1 MGGAAHGYMGGVTS
15 SQKTVPGLQADRP
28 SEIPKRGWMQIVK
41 RAWKETKK
49 DAVPLLAAGVAFY
62 AFLALVPTLIALILL
77 YGLVSEPDDV
87 ATQIESFGSALPSTV
102 EELLKTQMDALTQT
116 SDRALG
122 IGLIIALLLALW
134 SASGGI
140 SNLITALNVA
150 YDEKDERGF
159 LKSRLL
165 ALGLTLGAIIFMVLA
180 VALVA
185 ALPVLLD
192 ALDVPG
198 WLKAMVQAGRWLGL
212 VIAVMVALA
221 VLYRLGPDRDAPKIR
236 WLSVGAIV
244 ATVLWVI
251 GSVGFSLY
259 VDNFG
264 SYGKTYGTLA
274 GVVVLLLWLWLSSY
288 AALLGAEVNAEMEQ
302 QTIKDST
309 TGEPEPLGQR
319 DAVKADSIPDPDDPM
334 KTADEQDQPT
344 EGEEQETP
352 KDDGWVSCD
361 DRRNP
366 DGTGTNHGAPPGAR
380 SQPHQPPGPPWP
392 RRRGQSSKTAS

>member
-1 MGGAAHGYMGGVTS
+1 MGDVSS
-15 SQKTVPGLQADRP
+15 SQNNVPGLQADRP
-28 SEIPKRGWMQIVK
+28 SEIPKPGWFQIVK
-41 RAWKETKK
+41 RAWKEAKK

-62 AFLALVPTLIALILL
+62 AFLALIPTLIALVMI
-77 YGLVSEPDDV
+77 YGLVTDDEAAV
-87 ATQIESFGSALPSTV
+87 QQQVESFGSALPTEV
-102 EELLKTQMDALTQT
+102 EALLTEQMNSLVAT

-150 YDEKDERGF
+150 YDEEDERGF
-159 LKSRLL
+159 IKSRLL
-165 ALGLTLGAIIFMVLA
+165 ALSLTIGAIIFMVLA

-185 ALPVLLD
+185 ALPVILD
-192 ALDVPG
+192 ALEVPA
-198 WLKAMVQAGRWLGL
+198 WLKALVQAGRWLGL
-212 VIAVMVALA
+212 VVAVLVALA
-221 VLYRLGPDRDAPKIR
+221 ILYRLGPDRDAPKFR
-236 WLSVGAIV
+236 WVTVGAVV

-302 QTIKDST
+302 QTIKDT
-309 TGEPEPLGQR
+309 TKGEPEPLGQR
-319 DAVKADSIPDPDDPM
+319 DAVKADSIPTDAEQ
-334 KTADEQDQPT
+334 TADERDKID
-344 EGEEQETP
+344 EEQ
-352 KDDGWVSCD
+352 
-361 DRRNP
+361 
-366 DGTGTNHGAPPGAR
+366 
-380 SQPHQPPGPPWP
+380 
-392 RRRGQSSKTAS
+392 QS